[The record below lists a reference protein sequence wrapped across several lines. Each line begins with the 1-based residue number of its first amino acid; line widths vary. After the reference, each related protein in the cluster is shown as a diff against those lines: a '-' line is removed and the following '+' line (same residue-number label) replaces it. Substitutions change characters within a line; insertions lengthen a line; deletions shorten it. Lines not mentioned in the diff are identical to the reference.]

1 MSNNVDQELSAL
13 MDGEASE
20 LEVRRVLKRLPEEP
34 ELGEKWH
41 RFHLASAAMRGEM
54 RGVDAKFAKVDL
66 TSRISAALA
75 EEPALT
81 SAPENSAPESEAVR
95 GNWWQEAVVKP
106 LASVAIAASVSAMV
120 VFGWQT
126 VNQAGVSP
134 TASPAGL
141 AQVSPV
147 SNNAGYAQANVPARS
162 YGQLGA
168 VPVAQTQ
175 NGVQRST
182 LPQQEILRMP
192 ATQDLNLTQYLM
204 SHTGNAASNT
214 ANGAMSY
221 ARIVTLKPVDT
232 Q

>member
-20 LEVRRVLKRLPEEP
+20 LEVRRVLKRLPNEP
-34 ELGEKWH
+34 ELVEKWQ
-41 RFHLASAAMRGEM
+41 RFHLMSAAIRGEM

-66 TSRISAALA
+66 TSRIAAALT
-75 EEPALT
+75 EEPALNH
-81 SAPENSAPESEAVR
+81 SPEAEEVR

-126 VNQAGVSP
+126 FNQAGVSP
-134 TASPAGL
+134 TAAPANF
-141 AQVSPV
+141 AQVSPSTV
-147 SNNAGYAQANVPARS
+147 NNSNAGYAQANVPARS

-168 VPVAQTQ
+168 VPVAQAQ
-175 NGVQRST
+175 NGIQRST